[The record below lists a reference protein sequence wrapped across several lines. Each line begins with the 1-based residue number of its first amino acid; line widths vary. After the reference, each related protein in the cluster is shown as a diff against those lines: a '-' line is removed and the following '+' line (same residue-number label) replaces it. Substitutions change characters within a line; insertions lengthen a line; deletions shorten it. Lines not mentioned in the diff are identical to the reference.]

1 MAKIRI
7 TIMTENDKHFDD
19 TYSNERIEDTAKK
32 AWQWV
37 FDAMRMGDPF
47 TDEKA
52 TVEKCEVV
60 ER

>member
-19 TYSNERIEDTAKK
+19 TYSNEHIEDTAKK
-32 AWQWV
+32 AWQWI
-37 FDAMRMGDPF
+37 FDGMRDPF
-47 TDEKA
+47 TNETA